1 MCVSLSNISEKGS
14 VYQLTEGNRSGATR
28 ESKTKNLYQCPSGLC
43 YIDICLVVREVELYS
58 NLPNDFCIMFDVR
71 IAIHECVGNLLLRQT

>member
-14 VYQLTEGNRSGATR
+14 VYQITEGNRLGATA
-28 ESKTKNLYQCPSGLC
+28 ECNTKVFYQCPSRLC

-58 NLPNDFCIMFDVR
+58 NLPNDFCIIIDVR
-71 IAIHECVGNLLLRQT
+71 FDIPECVGNLLLRQT

>member
-14 VYQLTEGNRSGATR
+14 VYQLTEGDRSGATTPC
-28 ESKTKNLYQCPSGLC
+28 KPKNLYQCPPRLC
-43 YIDICLVVREVELYS
+43 YIDLCLVVREVELYS
-58 NLPNDFCIMFDVR
+58 NLPNDFCIMFEVC